1 MERSTGLLSFVAT
14 GWRAIFAFFQPL
26 YEADGGAGEIPFC
39 TQLVFE
45 ETLKVEVQGLL
56 LIGEEQKDRHFNFE
70 RFLENRSEEH
80 TSELQSPDHLVCRL
94 LLEKKKK
101 CRHRNMQ
108 GA

>member
-56 LIGEEQKDRHFNFE
+56 LIGEEQKDRRWRLRLGHVINSHPSGFCAGGALQIHI
-70 RFLENRSEEH
+70 FLH
-80 TSELQSPDHLVCRL
+80 P
-94 LLEKKKK
+94 
-101 CRHRNMQ
+101 
-108 GA
+108 AIPP